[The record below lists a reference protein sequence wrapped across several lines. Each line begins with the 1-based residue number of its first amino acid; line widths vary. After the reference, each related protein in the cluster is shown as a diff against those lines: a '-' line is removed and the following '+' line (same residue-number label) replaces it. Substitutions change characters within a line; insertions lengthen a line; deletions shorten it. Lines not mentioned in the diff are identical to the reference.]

1 MATKQT
7 FSGWEYQ
14 IESDDNYP
22 DFINVSFFKPNK
34 DKFTKE
40 DSKDIKKLFKKLKM
54 DGEQIMEGVYSF
66 DVSLSSF
73 VEEALVK
80 TGMTKFIEIN
90 TYIPSLSD
98 DDVEEQNDDKNE
110 SIIDSLIAK
119 QKNTIR

>member
-1 MATKQT
+1 MTT
-7 FSGWEYQ
+7 TPILLMFL
-14 IESDDNYP
+14 
-22 DFINVSFFKPNK
+22 FFKPNK